1 MTEILFTT
9 MDVSRMLQVD
19 KSTVKRW
26 TDEGKLKCF
35 RTPGGHRKFRAEDL
49 YQFMADY
56 NYGVSPVN
64 LYPQFASDE
73 AVIRRIITKKEYNV
87 LASVCLSAAIKGKKD
102 EVVKLF
108 SETYRYGLSLPAIFD
123 EVLRPTLKRINDL
136 HNANKVSAAEKQLAH
151 SAIANSIILMSDIV
165 AKSASNG
172 KIAICATVEGDNNDI
187 ELKSLVVLLE
197 SEGFDVLNLGVSAS
211 TDAIVQLANDHQAQY
226 VFLSASTMTEHA
238 TSLTEHSKIMNELKL
253 YGGKL
258 ILIGQAYTQELLEHE
273 FQGLFDKACASFREV
288 ALLQHEMSSGKTHTT
303 PIDRN

>member
-73 AVIRRIITKKEYNV
+73 AVIRRIITKKEFNV
-87 LASVCLSAAIKGKKD
+87 LASVCFSAAIKGRKD

-108 SETYRYGLSLPAIFD
+108 SETYRYGLSLPSIFD
-123 EVLRPTLKRINDL
+123 DVLRPTIKRINDL
-136 HNANKVSAAEKQLAH
+136 YASNKISAAEKELAH
-151 SAIANSIILMSDIV
+151 SAISNSIVLLSDIV
-165 AKSASNG
+165 AKSAPNG
-172 KIAICATVEGDNNDI
+172 KKAICATVERDINDI

-211 TDAIVQLANDHQAQY
+211 TDSIAQLAKDHLAQY
-226 VFLSASTMTEHA
+226 VFLAASAMVDRASCANEH
-238 TSLTEHSKIMNELKL
+238 TKIMEELKS

-258 ILIGQAYTQELLEHE
+258 IIIGQAYTQELLDHE
-273 FQGLFDKACASFREV
+273 FQGLFDKACSSFKELASV
-288 ALLQHEMSSGKTHTT
+288 HHEMTSGKTHTS